1 MITFNPIIRSI
12 LQKIS
17 EYPMSITEII
27 FVYQCALEIGLQAEK
42 NLWEEKEDT
51 PLILNLFG
59 LRHTLMH

>member
-1 MITFNPIIRSI
+1 